1 MQLGAKMNEY
11 MESMEKSDWHIVSA
25 QYILAII
32 IAFTVP
38 SLILDDSFLPL
49 HFGLGSCHLT

>member
-1 MQLGAKMNEY
+1 MQLGAKMNEH

-49 HFGLGSCHLT
+49 HSGSGSYHLT